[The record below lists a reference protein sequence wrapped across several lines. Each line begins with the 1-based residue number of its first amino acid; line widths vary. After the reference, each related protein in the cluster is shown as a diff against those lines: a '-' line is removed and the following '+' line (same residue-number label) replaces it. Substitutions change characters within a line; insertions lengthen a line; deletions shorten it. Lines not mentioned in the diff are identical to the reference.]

1 MSEITDENKPT
12 SQMIRVP
19 TPLISA
25 VRELSRLHRQGHTN
39 ELLQGL
45 DELILA
51 LDWNST
57 QRNTGQSL
65 STICER
71 LDNLESQLLGDAS
84 SNNKSDNKRIAD
96 LEEKIEGI
104 TPMIA
109 KFAEAIIHI
118 QNNLNNQ
125 PKRSNFPRNNSYQGQ
140 AVKLQ
145 PLTEDSL
152 SSRLGVS
159 VETIRKEKSNLPPP
173 LFIAWSKRKDTS
185 GIGWEFN
192 QQTGLYHPIN

>member
-1 MSEITDENKPT
+1 MSEITDENKP

-51 LDWNST
+51 LDWNITRGDKS
-57 QRNTGQSL
+57 QSL

-71 LDNLESQLLGDAS
+71 LDNLESQLLGDVS
-84 SNNKSDNKRIAD
+84 SSTKSDNKRIAD
-96 LEEKIEGI
+96 LEEKVAHL
-104 TPMIA
+104 TPMIT
-109 KFAEAIIHI
+109 KFAEAIINI

-125 PKRSNFPRNNSYQGQ
+125 PRRGNFSRNNSYQGQ

-159 VETIRKEKSNLPPP
+159 VETIRKEKSNQPPP
-173 LFIAWSKRKDTS
+173 LFVAWSKRKDTS

-192 QQTGLYHPIN
+192 QQTGLYHPVN

>member
-1 MSEITDENKPT
+1 MSEITDENKP

-25 VRELSRLHRQGHTN
+25 VRELSRLHRQGYTN

-57 QRNTGQSL
+57 RLNKSQSL

-96 LEEKIEGI
+96 LEEKIESI

-140 AVKLQ
+140 AVKIQ

-159 VETIRKEKSNLPPP
+159 VETIRKEKSNQPPP
-173 LFIAWSKRKDTS
+173 LFVAWSKRKDTS

-192 QQTGLYHPIN
+192 QQTGLYHPVN

>member
-1 MSEITDENKPT
+1 
-12 SQMIRVP
+12 MIRVP

-25 VRELSRLHRQGHTN
+25 VRELSRLHRQGHTY

-51 LDWNST
+51 LDWNT
-57 QRNTGQSL
+57 RRNTTSQSL

-71 LDNLESQLLGDAS
+71 LDNLESQLLGDS
-84 SNNKSDNKRIAD
+84 SNTKSDNKRIAD
-96 LEEKIEGI
+96 LEEKVESI
-104 TPMIA
+104 TPMIT
-109 KFAEAIIHI
+109 KFAEAIINI
-118 QNNLNNQ
+118 QNNLNSQ
-125 PKRSNFPRNNSYQGQ
+125 PKRSNFYRNNPYQGQ

-192 QQTGLYHPIN
+192 QQTGLYHPVN

>member
-1 MSEITDENKPT
+1 MDEITDENKP

-51 LDWNST
+51 LDWNT
-57 QRNTGQSL
+57 TRENTSLSL

-71 LDNLESQLLGDAS
+71 LDNLESQLLGDS
-84 SNNKSDNKRIAD
+84 GSNTKSDNKRIAD
-96 LEEKIEGI
+96 LEEKVESIA
-104 TPMIA
+104 PMIA
-109 KFAEAIIHI
+109 KFSEAIIHI

-125 PKRSNFPRNNSYQGQ
+125 PKRSNFYRNNPYQGQ
-140 AVKLQ
+140 AVKIQ

-159 VETIRKEKSNLPPP
+159 VETIRKEKSNQPPP
-173 LFIAWSKRKDTS
+173 LFTAWSKRKDTS

-192 QQTGLYHPIN
+192 QQTGLYHPVN